1 MNNAQNDIIEHHEN
15 HIAYM
20 FSHLPIL
27 HKRHIIT
34 CNNKANSNK
43 RKRKKRLKLY
53 NYFVKK
59 LKTK

>member
-20 FSHLPIL
+20 FSHLLIL

-43 RKRKKRLKLY
+43 KKRKKRL
-53 NYFVKK
+53 NYIII
-59 LKTK
+59 L